1 MMDQT
6 TIEET
11 IVKNVKPFNKSVKE
25 GKITTLNVTSGPP
38 KPASKKSL
46 NKEYCPYCNRET
58 TLIWVHSHYQCQKC
72 KNVVL
77 GCCGDK

>member
-1 MMDQT
+1 MNKN

-11 IVKNVKPFNKSVKE
+11 IVKNVKPFNKIVRE
-25 GKITTLNVTSGPP
+25 GKFKNLSAPVKQNKNI
-38 KPASKKSL
+38 SKKNL

-58 TLIWVHSHYQCQKC
+58 VLIWVHSHYQCQKC

-77 GCCGDK
+77 SCCGDR

>member
-1 MMDQT
+1 MKLT

-25 GKITTLNVTSGPP
+25 GRIKNLSVTSKRPGTAAR
-38 KPASKKSL
+38 KNL

-58 TLIWVHSHYQCQKC
+58 TLIWVHSQYQCQKC
-72 KNVVL
+72 KNIVL
-77 GCCGDK
+77 GCCGDD